1 MKIIVNGEARDVQA
15 ETLADLLEECGFSG
29 RVATVV
35 NEDFVSAGLRAKQS
49 LTNGDRVEIVSPMQG
64 G

>member
-29 RVATVV
+29 RVATAV